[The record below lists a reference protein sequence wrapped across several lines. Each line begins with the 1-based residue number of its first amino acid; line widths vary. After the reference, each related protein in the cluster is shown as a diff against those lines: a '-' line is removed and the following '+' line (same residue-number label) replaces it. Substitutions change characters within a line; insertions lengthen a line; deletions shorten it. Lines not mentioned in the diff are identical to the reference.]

1 MSRIQAVRS
10 ARAATAAA
18 ADKAC
23 SRDHD
28 RSAGRQGTRE
38 GATASWTKILYNLP
52 MILTAARAA
61 CPGAPRSA
69 RVARRPG
76 YNPYARRDWLRISHR
91 LATGMTAGEVAR
103 AEAVE
108 VAEIEGLLA
117 QPDFSGLVDAAR
129 ALAARPD
136 AEQTA
141 RLVTL
146 ARFALEMALADGDMR
161 VAFFILRE
169 ADRGRDPAA
178 TVAEGVL
185 AASRRKAPGGDAA
198 TFRPPRSASPRP
210 RGRAE
215 DPDARWLRQGALAV
229 QGAVVAEHAIRH
241 AAADAP
247 ATGGATTE
255 AAARRALALRAVAD
269 RSPSSA
275 RPIAALARELAG
287 GTAPVSLG
295 VGQAPAASLRPPIA
309 GLPRR
314 PRAP

>member
-1 MSRIQAVRS
+1 MTLA
-10 ARAATAAA
+10 
-18 ADKAC
+18 
-23 SRDHD
+23 
-28 RSAGRQGTRE
+28 
-38 GATASWTKILYNLP
+38 
-52 MILTAARAA
+52 AARAA

-103 AEAVE
+103 AEAVD
-108 VAEIEGLLA
+108 VAEIDGLLA

-161 VAFFILRE
+161 VALFILRE
-169 ADRGRDPAA
+169 ADGGRDPAA
-178 TVAEGVL
+178 TVAKGVL
-185 AASRRKAPGGDAA
+185 AAARRGTRGGTAAPRPPGRHPAPP
-198 TFRPPRSASPRP
+198 RPPRA
-210 RGRAE
+210 AE
-215 DPDARWLRQGALAV
+215 DPGARWLRQGALAV

-241 AAADAP
+241 AAAEPP
-247 ATGGATTE
+247 AAGGTPTE
-255 AAARRALALRAVAD
+255 AAARRALALKAAAD

-275 RPIAALARELAG
+275 RPIAALARELAHG
-287 GTAPVSLG
+287 AAPVGLYA
-295 VGQAPAASLRPPIA
+295 VQAAAAHRQPSIA